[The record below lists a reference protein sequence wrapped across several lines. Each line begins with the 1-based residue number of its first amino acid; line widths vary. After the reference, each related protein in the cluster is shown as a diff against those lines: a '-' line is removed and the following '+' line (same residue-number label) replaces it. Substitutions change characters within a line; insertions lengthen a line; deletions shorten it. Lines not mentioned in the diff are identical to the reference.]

1 MRSIAIMNVEKSKRG
16 PIKRPLFACSCAMLR
31 LLFLLLCFWSF
42 SGRSRFPVVEIMG
55 DIVAISAFR
64 EFSHD
69 TCRMLL
75 SMAVLAFR
83 DHLVLFLMTGCA
95 VQGCVLC
102 LGRLEEI
109 ICFAVACRA
118 VYGSR
123 VSCIRH
129 DLGHMR
135 LMAFLAISRGH
146 IGGMGLVALR
156 AFRCLTVNAMAC
168 GAVEG

>member
-1 MRSIAIMNVEKSKRG
+1 
-16 PIKRPLFACSCAMLR
+16 MLR

-42 SGRSRFPVVEIMG
+42 YGRSRFPVVEIMR

-69 TCRMLL
+69 SCRMLL
-75 SMAVLAFR
+75 SMAVLALR
-83 DHLVLFLMTGCA
+83 DHLVLLLMTGCA
-95 VQGCVLC
+95 VEGCVFC

-123 VSCIRH
+123 VSRIRY
-129 DLGHMR
+129 DLGHVS
-135 LMAFLAISRGH
+135 LMAFFAVSRGH
-146 IGGMGLVALR
+146 IGGMRLMALR
-156 AFRCLTVNAMAC
+156 AFRCLTVNTMAC

>member
-1 MRSIAIMNVEKSKRG
+1 MR
-16 PIKRPLFACSCAMLR
+16 
-31 LLFLLLCFWSF
+31 
-42 SGRSRFPVVEIMG
+42 

-69 TCRMLL
+69 SCRMLL

-83 DHLVLFLMTGCA
+83 DHLVLLLMTGCA
-95 VQGCVLC
+95 VEGCVFC

-123 VSCIRH
+123 VSRIRY

-135 LMAFLAISRGH
+135 LMAFLAVSRGH
-146 IGGMGLVALR
+146 IGGMGLMALR